1 MLSTSSGPTTDEN
14 FVVDVLNHL
23 RADDVGKKCKEDWI
37 ILEVGHRKY
46 LDKKHDQS
54 KKDETAKNMRG
65 DMSLLARLAI
75 EFNKL
80 TGLPTEAMFHRNNY
94 ANYLSTEN

>member
-1 MLSTSSGPTTDEN
+1 MY
-14 FVVDVLNHL
+14 FDVLNHL

-37 ILEVGHRKY
+37 ILEVGHRDRKY

-54 KKDETAKNMRG
+54 KKDETAKNVRG
-65 DMSLLARLAI
+65 DMRLLARLAI

-80 TGLPTEAMFHRNNY
+80 TGLPTEAMFHRKNY
-94 ANYLSTEN
+94 ANYLSPQK